1 MKGYIIDSTYK
12 ENIITDNNQF
22 LSIKSS
28 SDISPNNSV
37 NTYNLPLNINNSPYI
52 KHNNKND
59 NLNPYNIID
68 YL

>member
-1 MKGYIIDSTYK
+1 MKGHIIDSTYK

-22 LSIKSS
+22 LSITSS

-37 NTYNLPLNINNSPYI
+37 NSYNLPLNTNNSSYI
-52 KHNNKND
+52 RHHNKND
-59 NLNPYNIID
+59 NLNPYNVID